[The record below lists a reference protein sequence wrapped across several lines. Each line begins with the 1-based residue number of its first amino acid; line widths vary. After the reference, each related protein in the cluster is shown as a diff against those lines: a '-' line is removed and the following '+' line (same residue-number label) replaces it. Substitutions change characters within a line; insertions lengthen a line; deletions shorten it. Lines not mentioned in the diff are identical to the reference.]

1 MRRILFLHFYTKTF
15 LDPVTLSGEGEFD
28 LNIFKQVDVT
38 NSFMGL
44 PIEDRKCQNEENFV
58 DCTTR
63 QHLDNVLANCGCLP
77 MSIGS
82 IMKNVNNLNTRRMQP
97 RKSLKV
103 SG

>member
-1 MRRILFLHFYTKTF
+1 MQYFKTYSNAY
-15 LDPVTLSGEGEFD
+15 LDPVTLSGIGEFD
-28 LNIFKQVDVT
+28 LNIIKQVDVT

-44 PIEDRKCQNEENFV
+44 PLEKRKCQNEENFV

-82 IMKNVNNLNTRRMQP
+82 VIKNVSPRRMRP